1 MIDPLSE
8 EGYNLTTLRPLFMG
22 NLDPE
27 QWIFPSITFTCNGT
41 LTHWI
46 FRGAGRHDEQGLALT
61 TWRPDPFVATFR
73 RVSITNRTTSRIAMY
88 SGSVFVYE
96 LVEPVQV
103 QPGDIV
109 GVEVT
114 SRTVQ
119 EDNVLSFD
127 FRERDMV
134 TLSYMRNFRFNLG
147 FRPRDIYE
155 QTYLPLLRP
164 VIGRC
169 IH

>member
-1 MIDPLSE
+1 
-8 EGYNLTTLRPLFMG
+8 
-22 NLDPE
+22 
-27 QWIFPSITFTCNGT
+27 
-41 LTHWI
+41 
-46 FRGAGRHDEQGLALT
+46 
-61 TWRPDPFVATFR
+61 
-73 RVSITNRTTSRIAMY
+73 MY

-96 LVEPVQV
+96 LVEPIQV